1 MAWITC
7 WQRIE
12 SIYTM
17 ADIEKMQPEEFAQ
30 EKTTVWDFPV
40 RGAWATH
47 KPDYR
52 GNFAP
57 QIPRNVILNYT
68 NEGDFVLDPMIGSGT
83 TLIEARLLNRNA
95 VGYDV
100 NQNAVNITSE
110 RIRFEIKGN
119 AKQIVKLGNAQK
131 LSEKDSSVDLV
142 IAHPPYANIV
152 KYSDGKNPDDLSSI
166 SSLPKFLDALEI
178 AVREMYRVLKP
189 GKYCAILIGDTRKG
203 QHFIP
208 LSHFV
213 LERCLRSGFALK
225 EEVIKTQHNTTHAPR
240 WSASAKHYKFYLIM
254 HEHLFIFRKP
264 DVGENLTRIQYSTW
278 KGLQKAKAV
287 EEEEEWKGLLDWE
300 NKKSKK

>member
-1 MAWITC
+1 
-7 WQRIE
+7 
-12 SIYTM
+12 M
-17 ADIEKMQPEEFAQ
+17 ADIKKMQPEEFAQ

-95 VGYDV
+95 IGYDV
-100 NQNAVNITSE
+100 NQNAINITSE
-110 RIRFEIKGN
+110 RIRFEMKGST
-119 AKQIVKLGNAQK
+119 KQVVKLGDAQK
-131 LSEKDSSVDLV
+131 LPEKDNSVDLV

-166 SSLPKFLDALEI
+166 PSLPKFLDALEI

-278 KGLQKAKAV
+278 KGLQKAQAI
-287 EEEEEWKGLLDWE
+287 EEEEEWKGLLNWE
-300 NKKSKK
+300 NKKLKEKPK

>member
-1 MAWITC
+1 M
-7 WQRIE
+7 
-12 SIYTM
+12 YL
-17 ADIEKMQPEEFAQ
+17 DEFEQ
-30 EKTTVWDFPV
+30 EKNTVWNFPK
-40 RGAWATH
+40 RGDWATH

-57 QIPRNVILNYT
+57 QVPRNVILNYSD
-68 NEGDFVLDPMIGSGT
+68 EGDVVLDPMVGGGT

-95 VGYDV
+95 IGYDV

-110 RIRFEIKGN
+110 RIQFEMKGD
-119 AKQIVKLGNAQK
+119 AKQVVRLGNAQN
-131 LSEKDSSVDLV
+131 LPEKDASVDLV

-152 KYSDGKNPDDLSSI
+152 KYSDGKNPDDLSNI

-178 AVREMYRVLKP
+178 AVKEMYRVLKP
-189 GKYCAILIGDTRKG
+189 GRFCAILIGDTRKG
-203 QHFIP
+203 QHYIP

-213 LERCLRSGFALK
+213 LQRCLRTGFVLK

-264 DVGENLTRIQYSTW
+264 VPGEDLSRIRYSTW
-278 KGLQKAKAV
+278 KGVQKVQAV
-287 EEEEEWKGLLDWE
+287 EEEEDWKGLLDWE
-300 NKKSKK
+300 NKKSKSRK

>member
-1 MAWITC
+1 MDNKK
-7 WQRIE
+7 
-12 SIYTM
+12 
-17 ADIEKMQPEEFAQ
+17 DILNPEEFTQ
-30 EKTTVWDFPV
+30 EKTTVWDFPI

-110 RIRFEIKGN
+110 RIRFEMKGN
-119 AKQIVKLGNAQK
+119 TKQVVKLGNAQK
-131 LSEKDSSVDLV
+131 LPEKDNSVDLV

-264 DVGENLTRIQYSTW
+264 DVGENGMCQ
-278 KGLQKAKAV
+278 
-287 EEEEEWKGLLDWE
+287 
-300 NKKSKK
+300 

>member
-1 MAWITC
+1 
-7 WQRIE
+7 
-12 SIYTM
+12 
-17 ADIEKMQPEEFAQ
+17 MQFEEFEQ
-30 EKTTVWDFPV
+30 EKNTVWNFPV
-40 RGAWATH
+40 RGDWATH

-57 QIPRNVILNYT
+57 QVPRNVILNYSQ
-68 NEGDFVLDPMIGSGT
+68 ESDLILDPMVGGGT

-100 NQNAVNITSE
+100 NQNAIKITSE
-110 RIRFEIKGN
+110 RINFEIKGN
-119 AKQIVKLGNAQK
+119 AKQIAKLGNAQK
-131 LSEKDSSVDLV
+131 LPEKDNSVDLV

-189 GKYCAILIGDTRKG
+189 GRFCAILIGDTRKG
-203 QHFIP
+203 QHYIP

-213 LERCLRSGFALK
+213 LQRCLRSGFVLK

-240 WSASAKHYKFYLIM
+240 WSASAKHFKFYLIM

-264 DVGENLTRIQYSTW
+264 VEGESLSRILYSTW
-278 KGLQKAKAV
+278 KGVQRAQAV

-300 NKKSKK
+300 NKKPKSKK

>member
-1 MAWITC
+1 MHF
-7 WQRIE
+7 
-12 SIYTM
+12 
-17 ADIEKMQPEEFAQ
+17 EEFEP
-30 EKTTVWDFPV
+30 EKNTVWNFPV
-40 RGAWATH
+40 RGDWATH

-57 QIPRNVILNYT
+57 QVPRNVMLNYSK
-68 NEGDFVLDPMIGSGT
+68 EGDLVLDPMVGGGT

-95 VGYDV
+95 IGYDV

-110 RIRFEIKGN
+110 RIRFEAKGN
-119 AKQIVKLGNAQK
+119 TKQIVKLGNAQK
-131 LSEKDSSVDLV
+131 LPEKNDSVDLI

-166 SSLPKFLDALEI
+166 PSLPKFLDALDV
-178 AVREMYRVLKP
+178 AVQEMYRVLKP
-189 GKYCAILIGDTRKG
+189 GNYCAILIGDTRKG
-203 QHFIP
+203 QHFVP

-213 LERCLRSGFALK
+213 LERCLRSGFVLK

-264 DVGENLTRIQYSTW
+264 AIGENLTRIQYSTW
-278 KGLQKAKAV
+278 KGLQKVQAV
-287 EEEEEWKGLLDWE
+287 EEMEDLKGLLGLE
-300 NKKSKK
+300 NRNSK

>member
-1 MAWITC
+1 M
-7 WQRIE
+7 
-12 SIYTM
+12 
-17 ADIEKMQPEEFAQ
+17 DKLQPEDFVQ

-57 QIPRNVILNYT
+57 QIPRNVILNYSD
-68 NEGDFVLDPMIGSGT
+68 EGEFVVDPMVGSGT

-95 VGYDV
+95 IGYDV
-100 NQNAVNITSE
+100 NQNAINISNE
-110 RIRFEIKGN
+110 RIRFDVKGST
-119 AKQIVKLGNAQK
+119 KQVAKLGNAQN
-131 LSEKDSSVDLV
+131 LPLKDNSVDLIV
-142 IAHPPYANIV
+142 AHPPYANIV

-166 SSLPKFLDALEI
+166 SSIPKFLNALEI
-178 AVREMYRVLKP
+178 VIKEMYRVLKP
-189 GKYCAILIGDTRKG
+189 GCFCAILIGDTRKG
-203 QHFIP
+203 QHYIP

-213 LERCLRSGFALK
+213 LQRCLRLGFALK

-240 WSASAKHYKFYLIM
+240 WSASAKHFKFYLIM

-264 DVGENLTRIQYSTW
+264 VEGENLSRILYSTW
-278 KGLQKAKAV
+278 KGVQKAQAV

>member
-1 MAWITC
+1 MPET
-7 WQRIE
+7 
-12 SIYTM
+12 
-17 ADIEKMQPEEFAQ
+17 KKLQPEDFAQ

-47 KPDYR
+47 KSDYR

-57 QIPRNVILNYT
+57 QIPRNVILNYS
-68 NEGDFVLDPMIGSGT
+68 NEGDWILDPMVGGGT
-83 TLIEARLLNRNA
+83 TLVEARLLNRNA

-110 RIRFEIKGN
+110 RLKFEFEGN
-119 AKQIVKLGNAQK
+119 TKQVAKLGNAQK
-131 LSEKDSSVDLV
+131 LPMKDNSVDL
-142 IAHPPYANIV
+142 IITHPPYANIV

-166 SSLPKFLDALEI
+166 PSLPKFLDALGI
-178 AVREMYRVLKP
+178 AVQEMYRVLKP
-189 GKYCAILIGDTRKG
+189 GNYCAILIGDTRKG
-203 QHFIP
+203 QHFVP

-213 LERCLRSGFALK
+213 LERCLRSGFILK

-264 DVGENLTRIQYSTW
+264 EQGENLSRIQYSTW
-278 KGLQKAKAV
+278 KGIQKVQAT
-287 EEEEEWKGLLDWE
+287 EIEEEWKGLLDWE
-300 NKKSKK
+300 NKKLKGKPK

>member
-1 MAWITC
+1 M
-7 WQRIE
+7 RF
-12 SIYTM
+12 
-17 ADIEKMQPEEFAQ
+17 EEFKQ
-30 EKTTVWDFPV
+30 ERNTVWNFPI
-40 RGAWATH
+40 RGDWATH

-57 QIPRNVILNYT
+57 QVPRNVILNYS
-68 NEGDFVLDPMIGSGT
+68 EESDWILDPMVGGGT

-95 VGYDV
+95 IGYDV

-110 RIRFEIKGN
+110 RIQFEMKGN
-119 AKQIVKLGNAQK
+119 AKQVVRLGNAQN
-131 LSEKDSSVDLV
+131 LPEKDASVDLV

-178 AVREMYRVLKP
+178 AVKEMYRVLKP
-189 GKYCAILIGDTRKG
+189 GRFCAILIGDTRKG
-203 QHFIP
+203 QHYIP

-213 LERCLRSGFALK
+213 LQRCLRTGFVLK

-264 DVGENLTRIQYSTW
+264 VPGEDLSRIRYSTW
-278 KGLQKAKAV
+278 KGVQKVQAV
-287 EEEEEWKGLLDWE
+287 EEEEDWKGLLDWE
-300 NKKSKK
+300 NKKSKAKK

>member
-1 MAWITC
+1 
-7 WQRIE
+7 
-12 SIYTM
+12 
-17 ADIEKMQPEEFAQ
+17 MQPEKFEQ

-57 QIPRNVILNYT
+57 QIPRNVILNYSDD
-68 NEGDFVLDPMIGSGT
+68 GDIVLDPMVGSGT

-95 VGYDV
+95 IGYDV

-110 RIRFEIKGN
+110 RIQFEMKGN
-119 AKQIVKLGNAQK
+119 AKQVVRLGNAQN
-131 LSEKDSSVDLV
+131 LPEKDASVDLV

-178 AVREMYRVLKP
+178 SVKEMYRVLKP
-189 GKYCAILIGDTRKG
+189 GRFCAILIGDTRKG
-203 QHFIP
+203 QHYIP

-213 LERCLRSGFALK
+213 LQRCLRTGFVLK

-264 DVGENLTRIQYSTW
+264 VPGEDLSRIRYSTW
-278 KGLQKAKAV
+278 KGVQKVQAI
-287 EEEEEWKGLLDWE
+287 EEEEDWKGLLDWE
-300 NKKSKK
+300 NKKSKSRK

>member
-1 MAWITC
+1 MA
-7 WQRIE
+7 
-12 SIYTM
+12 
-17 ADIEKMQPEEFAQ
+17 KLQPEEFAQ

-68 NEGDFVLDPMIGSGT
+68 NEGDLVLDPMIGSGT

-95 VGYDV
+95 IGYDV
-100 NQNAVNITSE
+100 NQNAINITSE
-110 RIRFEIKGN
+110 RIRFEMKGN
-119 AKQIVKLGNAQK
+119 TKQVVKLGNAQK
-131 LSEKDSSVDLV
+131 LPEKDNSVDLV

-166 SSLPKFLDALEI
+166 PSLPKFLDALEI

-264 DVGENLTRIQYSTW
+264 DIGENLTRIQYSTW
-278 KGLQKAKAV
+278 KGLQKAQAI

-300 NKKSKK
+300 NKKLKGKPK

>member
-1 MAWITC
+1 
-7 WQRIE
+7 
-12 SIYTM
+12 M

-95 VGYDV
+95 IGYDV

-110 RIRFEIKGN
+110 RIRFEMKGN
-119 AKQIVKLGNAQK
+119 TKQVVKLGNAQK
-131 LSEKDSSVDLV
+131 LPEKDNSVDLV

-203 QHFIP
+203 QHYIP

-213 LERCLRSGFALK
+213 LQRCLRSGFALK

-264 DVGENLTRIQYSTW
+264 AVGESLTRIQYSTW
-278 KGLQKAKAV
+278 KGLQKAQAI

-300 NKKSKK
+300 KKKGKK